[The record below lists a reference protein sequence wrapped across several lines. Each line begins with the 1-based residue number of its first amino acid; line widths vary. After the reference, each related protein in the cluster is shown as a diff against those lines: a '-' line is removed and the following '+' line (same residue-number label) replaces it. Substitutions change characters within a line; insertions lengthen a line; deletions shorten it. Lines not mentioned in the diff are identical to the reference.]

1 MALQV
6 ICVMIKV
13 WRAATCSVCNFPYAQ
28 NFFFFGRLIRA
39 CGRQPWITLCFN
51 CYADFILIICQCLW
65 FDPNIKQ
72 INSWV
77 IDVILETGQCLV
89 TFASPHAITNKEAS
103 LRSLFTKQGQ
113 SKFIPLNCLNPRV
126 FSMQFLLSV
135 ILLNH
140 SLTKIMRIKEVIF
153 SI

>member
-1 MALQV
+1 MLESNLLMNSRIPSQSHRTSGAPSHL
-6 ICVMIKV
+6 CRDKEGL
-13 WRAATCSVCNFPYAQ
+13 TSCNMQYMQ
-28 NFFFFGRLIRA
+28 LSIYSEFFLFGHLIRA

-51 CYADFILIICQCLW
+51 CYANFILIICQCLW
-65 FDPNIKQ
+65 LDSTIKQ

-89 TFASPHAITNKEAS
+89 TFTSPHAITNKEAS

-126 FSMQFLLSV
+126 FSM
-135 ILLNH
+135 
-140 SLTKIMRIKEVIF
+140 
-153 SI
+153 